1 MFCGHCSP
9 SWCTYGAGGMCQFC
23 DLISCHRN
31 MTRFHR
37 SFSWDTNGL
46 NSADWPEETLK
57 SVEFRTLPAPSY
69 YAENWRCT
77 ALHTSR
83 LWWKKN
89 EDNTVHELVPGLV
102 CVEEKLDGKVF
113 GVLLW
118 EKPFELMR
126 CCWVVQCWNEWES
139 RADKKLLLQSKR
151 WYNFSLLY
159 LPLLLS
165 IQVWEIKK
173 KVLILSENL
182 LFHQKCVFRQ
192 MNADV
197 HARTGVLYNWK
208 TAENRKKEVH
218 SYHALNCL
226 YPWNTINSIQVPWSL
241 LLDYFSA
248 WQQ

>member
-1 MFCGHCSP
+1 MQI
-9 SWCTYGAGGMCQFC
+9 GAGGMCQFC

-118 EKPFELMR
+118 EKCCLSNSWGAVGLFSAEMNENRELTKSCYYNLR
-126 CCWVVQCWNEWES
+126 DDIIFLFSIFPYSCLY
-139 RADKKLLLQSKR
+139 KFGKSKR
-151 WYNFSLLY
+151 RF
-159 LPLLLS
+159 
-165 IQVWEIKK
+165 
-173 KVLILSENL
+173 
-182 LFHQKCVFRQ
+182 
-192 MNADV
+192 
-197 HARTGVLYNWK
+197 
-208 TAENRKKEVH
+208 
-218 SYHALNCL
+218 
-226 YPWNTINSIQVPWSL
+226 
-241 LLDYFSA
+241 
-248 WQQ
+248 